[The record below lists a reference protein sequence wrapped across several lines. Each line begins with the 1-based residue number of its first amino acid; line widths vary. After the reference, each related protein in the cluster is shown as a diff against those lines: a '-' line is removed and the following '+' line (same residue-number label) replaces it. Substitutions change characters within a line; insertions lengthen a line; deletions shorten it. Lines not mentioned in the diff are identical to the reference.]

1 MVTTLDPTLQT
12 DATDALGGR
21 LGGITILDARNGAV
35 RAAAG
40 IAMDAVQPPGSTFK
54 MVTAS
59 AALTK
64 GVVTPESSYTPTRFA
79 LVGGFKLINFHHEL
93 CGGTLVQAFAQSC
106 NSVFGPVAVAT
117 GGKQLA
123 RRRWRSG
130 STRSSHIAYPLDESV
145 MPVAERAPEPGRP
158 RRGRHRPGR
167 RRRTPLQMA
176 SVGQVIAGPRECCI
190 LPGSRARRLASTTAA
205 PAAG

>member
-1 MVTTLDPTLQT
+1 MYGQGGLEQSLNPVLGGTPSITLKAQSATGTRLIAHRPGRRPRDVVTTLDPTLQT

-21 LGGITILDARNGAV
+21 LGGITIMDARNGAV

-64 GVVTPESSYTPTRFA
+64 GVVTPESTYTPARFA
-79 LVGGFKLINFHHEL
+79 LVGGFKLVNFHHEL

-123 RRRWRSG
+123 HDGGGVRVR
-130 STRSSHIAYPLDESV
+130 HPLAHGLS
-145 MPVAERAPEPGRP
+145 
-158 RRGRHRPGR
+158 
-167 RRRTPLQMA
+167 
-176 SVGQVIAGPRECCI
+176 AG
-190 LPGSRARRLASTTAA
+190 
-205 PAAG
+205 